1 MRSHTILTGLSLLLS
16 MVGGGC
22 KPADSGKAGTDKPAT
37 GDTAKTAPAPAAG
50 GDTIL
55 VGEYGSLTGSEATF
69 GQSTHNGV
77 LLAIKE
83 VNGAG
88 GIADGKFKGKKLTVK
103 VYDDQGKP
111 QEAGTAVT
119 RLITDD
125 KVVAIIGEVASSLSI
140 AGGRVAQQYKV
151 PMITPSSTNP
161 QVTAIGDMVFRVCFL
176 DPFQGWVE
184 AKFATDNLKA
194 KNAALFFDQSQ
205 AYSKGLKDYFK
216 KAFVDMGGTIVSE
229 QAFSGGDQ
237 DFSAQLTTMRDLKPD
252 VIVIPGYYTD
262 VANIAVQ
269 ARKLGITA
277 PFLGG
282 DGWDSSQLYAIGGAA
297 IDGSYYSNH
306 YAPTEERPEVQNF
319 VKKYQAEYGGIPDG
333 LAALGYDAT
342 LLLADAI
349 KRAEAL
355 DGPALAKSIAATKDF
370 HGVTGVFS
378 IDEHRDAKKSAVVVQ
393 AKDGKPLFVT
403 SISPPSS

>member
-1 MRSHTILTGLSLLLS
+1 MGWRTFF
-16 MVGGGC
+16 
-22 KPADSGKAGTDKPAT
+22 AGTVAVLALSVMPGCDKMRGGDKSGDKGATPAPAT
-37 GDTAKTAPAPAAG
+37 GEAKAPAPAPS

-55 VGEYGSLTGSEATF
+55 IGEYGSLTGSEATF

-77 LLAIKE
+77 MLAVKE
-83 VNGAG
+83 VNSAG
-88 GIADGKFKGKKLTVK
+88 GVKGKKLAVR
-103 VYDDQGKP
+103 VYDDQGKA
-111 QEAGTAVT
+111 QEAGTAVA

-125 KVVAIIGEVASSLSI
+125 HAVAIVGEVASSLSI

-176 DPFQGWVE
+176 DSFQGWVE
-184 AKFATDNLKA
+184 AKFAVDHLKA
-194 KNAALFFDQSQ
+194 KKAALFFDQAQ

-216 KAFVDMGGTIVSE
+216 KAYTEMGGEVVTE

-237 DFSAQLTTMRDLKPD
+237 DFSAQLTTIRDTKPD
-252 VIVIPGYYTD
+252 VILIPGYYTD

-277 PFLGG
+277 PLLGG
-282 DGWDSSQLYAIGGAA
+282 DGWDSSQLYAIGGKA
-297 IDGSYYSNH
+297 IEGSYFSNH
-306 YAPTEERPEVQNF
+306 YAPTEDRPEVQNF
-319 VKKYQAEYGGIPDG
+319 VKRYQADYGQVPDG

-342 LLLADAI
+342 LLLADAL
-349 KRAEAL
+349 KRTESL
-355 DGPALAKSIAATKDF
+355 EGPAIAKAIAATKDF
-370 HGVTGVFS
+370 HGVTGIFS

-393 AKDGKPLFVT
+393 AKDGKPAYVT
-403 SISPPSS
+403 TITPPST